1 MKGTTAIKALI
12 CISTTA
18 FLIGCG
24 GKVDRA
30 AAQKVSDGFISDWI
44 AHAPDAAFD
53 RMEPAFQKMLTRPE
67 FKAQMEKLSQYCGWP
82 KDRELKDV
90 ITGRKIYTDG
100 HTNPTLKFVYAANTD
115 QFAKGQC
122 YFAVEI
128 APGDQNG
135 VRVTSFG
142 PMKVTSGNP
151 YP

>member
-1 MKGTTAIKALI
+1 MYATTTSKKLF
-12 CISTTA
+12 CLLTTA

-30 AAQKVSDGFISDWI
+30 AAQKLSDAFIADWI
-44 AHAPDAAFD
+44 AHSPDAAFD
-53 RMEPAFQKMLTRPE
+53 SMEPAFQKMVSRAE

-82 KDRELKDV
+82 KDSELKD
-90 ITGRKIYTDG
+90 IFTGRKIYTDG
-100 HTNPTLKFVYAANTD
+100 HTSPTLKFLYAANTD

-128 APGDQNG
+128 VPGDQGG

-142 PMKVTSGNP
+142 PMRVTSGNP